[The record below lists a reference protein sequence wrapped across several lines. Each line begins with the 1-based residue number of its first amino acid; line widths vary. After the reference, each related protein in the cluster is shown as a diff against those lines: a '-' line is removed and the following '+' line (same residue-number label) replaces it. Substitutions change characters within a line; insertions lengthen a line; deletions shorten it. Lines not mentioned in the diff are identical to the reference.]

1 MIAGIGIDIVD
12 LNAFGIQLSD
22 KASVFVDGT
31 FSPGERVQSSD
42 RPTANITCHLAGR
55 FAAKEAFIKAWSG
68 ANWGRSP
75 ARQQVDMKEIE
86 VVSDNMGRPR
96 MKLHGDVFQAVS
108 RLGEYRVHL
117 SMSHDGGYAS
127 AVVLIELLDGGR
139 EQAS

>member
-12 LNAFGIQLSD
+12 LSAFGSQLSD

-31 FSPGERVQSSD
+31 FSRGERLQSAD
-42 RPTANITCHLAGR
+42 RPGSSITSHLAGR

-68 ANWGRSP
+68 ANWGRPP
-75 ARQQVDMKEIE
+75 ARKQVDMKEIE
-86 VVSDNMGRPR
+86 VVSDNTGRPR
-96 MKLHGDVFQAVS
+96 MKLHGDVFKAVS

-127 AVVLIELLDGGR
+127 AVVLIELLDAGR
-139 EQAS
+139 EEAS